1 MPPDALPCSRL
12 GDVEELRVPQREL
25 VSKSR
30 STLGVRSLRPSG
42 VGASAGR
49 SGVPEV
55 VLQARS
61 GRSRQVLL
69 CYCETVKNI
78 TVSVPEDVYRN
89 ARIGAAERDSSVSA
103 IVTEFLAWRFGAEF
117 RRLETLQRRV
127 QGEIDRFSA
136 GDRLGRD
143 ELHARA
149 VR

>member
-1 MPPDALPCSRL
+1 M
-12 GDVEELRVPQREL
+12 
-25 VSKSR
+25 
-30 STLGVRSLRPSG
+30 
-42 VGASAGR
+42 
-49 SGVPEV
+49 
-55 VLQARS
+55 
-61 GRSRQVLL
+61 LL

-149 VR
+149 LR